1 MTRGYG
7 SVLAAAPT
15 AVWPVAV
22 YTIAV
27 LALTGIILLLAH
39 VLGERHGDLGTGDR
53 YESGIEPASP
63 LPRRL
68 SIEFYQLAIFFVVF
82 DIETVFIVAWAVAA
96 RRLGWTG
103 YFEVLVFAA
112 LLLAGLVYLWKEGAL
127 DWGPSGRARRARG
140 QADDGRQP

>member
-1 MTRGYG
+1 
-7 SVLAAAPT
+7 VLAATTT

-22 YTIAV
+22 YAIV
-27 LALTGIILLLAH
+27 VFALTGIILLLTH
-39 VLGERHGDLGTGDR
+39 LLGERHGDLGTGDR

-63 LPRRL
+63 LPQRL

-103 YFEVLVFAA
+103 YFEVLFFAV
-112 LLLAGLVYLWKEGAL
+112 LLLAGLLYLWKEGAL
-127 DWGPSGRARRARG
+127 DWGPGSRARRAQR
-140 QADDGRQP
+140 DTDRERPR

>member
-1 MTRGYG
+1 ML
-7 SVLAAAPT
+7 VAAAT

-22 YTIAV
+22 YAIAV
-27 LALTGIILLLAH
+27 FALTGIILVLTH

-82 DIETVFIVAWAVAA
+82 DIETVFVVAWAVAA

-103 YFEVLVFAA
+103 YFEILVFVV
-112 LLLAGLVYLWKEGAL
+112 LLLAGLLYLWREGAL
-127 DWGPSGRARRARG
+127 DWGPGSRARRTQRRAERERG
-140 QADDGRQP
+140 R

>member
-1 MTRGYG
+1 MIATA
-7 SVLAAAPT
+7 ST

-22 YTIAV
+22 YAIAV
-27 LALTGIILLLAH
+27 FALTAIILVLTH

-63 LPRRL
+63 LPQRL

-82 DIETVFIVAWAVAA
+82 DIETVFVVAWAVAA

-103 YFEVLVFAA
+103 YLEVLVFVV
-112 LLLAGLVYLWKEGAL
+112 LLLAGLLYLWREGAL
-127 DWGPSGRARRARG
+127 DWGPGSRARRTQRRAERERG
-140 QADDGRQP
+140 R